1 MIVDR
6 SALLGVLFA
15 EPGRQRYPEAVG
27 GRLRR
32 GGEPGRHGS
41 RADCGRRLDDLVRFS
56 GVAIEPVTAEQA
68 RLARRAYRTYGRGSG
83 SPARL
88 NLGDCFAYALAKAA
102 SEPLLFKGEDF
113 PHTDIEPA
121 LAPWGWPSIGRR
133 RVRSF
138 SAGALPSSPSVQ
150 RNGSA
155 IVSPVILRPSCMS
168 AVSSVSQPA
177 WSAAAT
183 IRASSKP
190 KPRSRASQRASWYAE
205 IVDRGVD
212 LRRAAA
218 QAASSGK
225 LKAHNPWSGATHGR

>member
-41 RADCGRRLDDLVRFS
+41 RADRGRRLDDLVRFS

-133 RVRSF
+133 RVRAWVRSF

-150 RNGSA
+150 RNGST
-155 IVSPVILRPSCMS
+155 IVSPVALATVLHVLGQQRI
-168 AVSSVSQPA
+168 
-177 WSAAAT
+177 AAGLERGGDDQGIVEAEAT
-183 IRASSKP
+183 IAGEPACQLVCRDR
-190 KPRSRASQRASWYAE
+190 RSRRRSPAS
-205 IVDRGVD
+205 
-212 LRRAAA
+212 RRSGRLVRKA
-218 QAASSGK
+218 QGS
-225 LKAHNPWSGATHGR
+225 